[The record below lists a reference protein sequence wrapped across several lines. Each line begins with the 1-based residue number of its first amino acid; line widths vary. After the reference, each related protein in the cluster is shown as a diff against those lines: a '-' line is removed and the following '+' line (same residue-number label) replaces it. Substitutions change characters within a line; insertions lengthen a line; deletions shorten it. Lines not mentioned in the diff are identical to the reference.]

1 MIKDMHARDRDVVEA
16 VLSKDKTDALIGANR
31 PYIISRVSR
40 YAPYARGADFDE
52 LLATGLSAF
61 HEAMRT
67 YSEDKG
73 HFYPFADLVIKRRVI
88 DELRRKGNAPA
99 VLPLDADESGG
110 SEESRAV
117 KSALDRASEEAHL
130 RTDQGRTLAEEV
142 TRYTQ
147 ELLSHGISFARL
159 EEHSPKH
166 KELRRTYDEIF
177 RAVLR
182 DAEAVETILR
192 RHIYPVKKISKL
204 TGIPQKKVE
213 RSRIYIIATVIIARG
228 EGYES
233 LAEYL
238 PQLGDGS

>member
-1 MIKDMHARDRDVVEA
+1 MHARDRDVVEA
-16 VLSKDKTDALIGANR
+16 VSSKDKTDALIGANR

-40 YAPYARGADFDE
+40 YAPFARGADFDE
-52 LLATGLSAF
+52 LLAVGLSAF

-88 DELRRKGNAPA
+88 DEMRRRGNAPQT
-99 VLPLDADESGG
+99 VPLEGDESGEG
-110 SEESRAV
+110 EDGRAV
-117 KSALDRASEEAHL
+117 KSALDRASEEAYE
-130 RTDQGRTLAEEV
+130 RADQGRTLAEEV
-142 TRYTQ
+142 ARYSQ

-166 KELRRTYDEIF
+166 RELRRTYDEIF
-177 RAVLR
+177 KAVIR
-182 DAEAVETILR
+182 DGEAVDTILR

-238 PQLGDGS
+238 PQLGDKR